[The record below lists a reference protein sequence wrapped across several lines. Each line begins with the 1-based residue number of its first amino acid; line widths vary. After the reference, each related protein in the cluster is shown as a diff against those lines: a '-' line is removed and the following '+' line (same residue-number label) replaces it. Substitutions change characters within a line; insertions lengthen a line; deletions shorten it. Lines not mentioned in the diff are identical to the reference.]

1 MALVIPFEKRSPW
14 NIYFVNS
21 LRRPPPP
28 APPPL
33 NSVSQISPTLDP
45 LCVSR
50 GRTPPL
56 FLNNAASC
64 HFVGRD
70 KLRQSREFGIF
81 IQARGGRK
89 ATEHRREG
97 KPEGGATYA
106 RRHGERGNT
115 SIPGLEIGGAPRFY
129 SVSPQNCIFNE
140 NIQLQTV
147 FRLKS
152 VCLFHLNEKKL

>member
-1 MALVIPFEKRSPW
+1 MALVILFKKRSPW

-21 LRRPPPP
+21 LRRPP
-28 APPPL
+28 L
-33 NSVSQISPTLDP
+33 NSVSQISPTRDP

-50 GRTPPL
+50 GRTSPL

-89 ATEHRREG
+89 ATEHKRETRRRSNVCAQAWGKRKQASLTQKLEG
-97 KPEGGATYA
+97 RHDFTRFP
-106 RRHGERGNT
+106 RRIAFLMKIY
-115 SIPGLEIGGAPRFY
+115 SCKQY
-129 SVSPQNCIFNE
+129 SV
-140 NIQLQTV
+140 LRV
-147 FRLKS
+147 S
-152 VCLFHLNEKKL
+152 VGLLNEKNL